1 MSFVLVVSGSPA
13 PVSKSGRL
21 ADHVC
26 DALEERGV
34 KTRHLRVRDL
44 PPHSLL
50 AGDAGDP
57 TIERAVRLVE
67 EADGVVFV
75 TPTYKASYSGLMKAF
90 LDLLP
95 QYALAGKAAL
105 PLAVGGSIAH
115 VMMLDYAF
123 RPVLQSMGVRHC
135 VQGCFLIES
144 ALDVASLDFVV
155 DDRARQMLDQAIAAL
170 DQSVAA
176 RPQEAGRPPMRRR
189 AADADGPAAETIASL
204 ERRLPL

>member
-1 MSFVLVVSGSPA
+1 MSLALVVSGSPA

-26 DALEERGV
+26 ASLEQRGV

-44 PPHSLL
+44 PPHALL

-67 EADGVVFV
+67 EADGIVFV
-75 TPTYKASYSGLMKAF
+75 TPTYKASYSGLMKTF

-95 QYALAGKAAL
+95 QHALSGKAAL
-105 PLAVGGSIAH
+105 PLAVGGSVAH

-155 DDRARQMLDQAIAAL
+155 DDGARAMLDHAIAAL
-170 DQSVAA
+170 DQSIAS
-176 RPQEAGRPPMRRR
+176 RPHAAGRPPLRRR
-189 AADADGPAAETIASL
+189 AGDAAAPRDETIAAL